1 MKNELCYYCDL
12 SAFKSIIENREFW
25 LSDIHFMNDSS
36 EESLFLD
43 ALTDVMKK
51 MRENLSDSTK
61 AYLDKNSFIDSFF
74 TNIKYN
80 YKNMIYICCFTDGKN
95 DDLSQWRGYASDGTG
110 LCIGF
115 KKNKIKQLSKIRD
128 IERHKINQNE
138 KCQIDHFSTSFIFAQ
153 HEIYYSNKAEIMQ
166 ELEAIIAPIVD
177 EYDAA
182 DKKTLSPPFPDSKFT
197 QQLFQKIHHFK
208 AFYKNQSFK
217 SEKEYRIC
225 LFDSLHEEAIGK
237 ADDALMKNMK
247 AKYFFSNEIEL
258 SELKFRVGR
267 GSLIPYRV
275 LTFSKNAFDPM
286 LSSVTIGPK
295 NPMSIE
301 DVKYFLIANGLE
313 TSKIN
318 IMKSESTYQSYKY

>member
-1 MKNELCYYCDL
+1 MENELCYYCNL
-12 SAFKSIIENREFW
+12 STFKSIIENRELW

-43 ALTDVMKK
+43 SLTDVMKK
-51 MRENLSDSTK
+51 MREKLSDPTK
-61 AYLDKNSFIDSFF
+61 EYLNNNKFIDSFF

-115 KKNKIKQLSKIRD
+115 KKNRIKELS
-128 IERHKINQNE
+128 NNE
-138 KCQIDHFSTSFIFAQ
+138 CIDKQTNDQSGNSHIDHVSTSFIFSQ
-153 HEIYYSNKAEIMQ
+153 HAIYYSNKAEIMKK
-166 ELEAIIAPIVD
+166 LEEIIAPIIE

-197 QQLFQKIHHFK
+197 QELFKKIHHYK
-208 AFYKNQSFK
+208 AFYKNQSFIP
-217 SEKEYRIC
+217 EKEYRIC
-225 LFDSLHEEAIGK
+225 FFDSLHEEAIGK

-247 AKYFFSNEIEL
+247 AKYIFPNGIEL

-267 GSLIPYRV
+267 NSLIPYRV
-275 LTFSKNAFDPM
+275 LKFSNEAFDQM

-301 DVKYFLIANGLE
+301 DVKYFLISNGIGS
-313 TSKIN
+313 SKID
-318 IMKSESTYQSYKY
+318 IKKSESTYQ

>member
-1 MKNELCYYCDL
+1 MKNELCYYCSL
-12 SAFKSIIENREFW
+12 STFKSIIENREFW

-51 MRENLSDSTK
+51 MREKLSNSTK

-115 KKNKIKQLSKIRD
+115 KKNSIKNLSKYAD
-128 IERHKINQNE
+128 IERHTINQ
-138 KCQIDHFSTSFIFAQ
+138 KDHVSTSLIFAQ
-153 HEIYYSNKAEIMQ
+153 HEISYSNKAEIMK

-182 DKKTLSPPFPDSKFT
+182 DKKTLSPPFPDSEFT
-197 QQLFQKIHHFK
+197 LQLFRKIHHYK
-208 AFYKNQSFK
+208 AFYKNESFK
-217 SEKEYRIC
+217 PEKEYRIC
-225 LFDSLHEEAIGK
+225 FFDSLHEEAIGK
-237 ADDALMKNMK
+237 AEDALMKNMK
-247 AKYFFSNEIEL
+247 ATYIFPNGIEL

-267 GSLIPYRV
+267 NSLIPYRA
-275 LTFSKNAFDPM
+275 LKFSKDSFDQI

-301 DVKYFLIANGLE
+301 NVKFFLIANGYE

-318 IMKSESTYQSYKY
+318 IKKSESTYQ

>member
-1 MKNELCYYCDL
+1 MQNELCHYCDL
-12 SAFKSIIENREFW
+12 PAFKSIIEKREIW
-25 LSDIHFMNDSS
+25 LSDIHFLNDSS

-43 ALTDVMKK
+43 SLSDVMKK
-51 MRENLSDSTK
+51 MREKLSAQTK
-61 AYLDKNSFIDSFF
+61 EYLDNNKFIDSFF

-115 KKNKIKQLSKIRD
+115 KKNKIKELSKGKYVD
-128 IERHKINQNE
+128 KQTKDQNGNNH
-138 KCQIDHFSTSFIFAQ
+138 IDHVSTSFIFAQ

-166 ELEAIIAPIVD
+166 ELEAIIAPIVG

-217 SEKEYRIC
+217 PEKEYRIC
-225 LFDSLHEEAIGK
+225 FFDSLHAEAIGK

-247 AKYFFSNEIEL
+247 ANYIFPNGIEL

-267 GSLIPYRV
+267 DSLIPYRV
-275 LTFSKNAFDPM
+275 LNFSKDVFDQM

-295 NPMSIE
+295 NPMSID
-301 DVKYFLIANGLE
+301 DVKYFLIANGLD

-318 IMKSESTYQSYKY
+318 IMKSESTYQ

>member
-12 SAFKSIIENREFW
+12 SVFKSIIENREFW

-51 MRENLSDSTK
+51 MREKLSDSTK
-61 AYLDKNSFIDSFF
+61 SHLDRNSFIDSFF
-74 TNIKYN
+74 TNIKHN
-80 YKNMIYICCFTDGKN
+80 YKNMLYICCFTDGKN

-110 LCIGF
+110 LCIGL
-115 KKNKIKQLSKIRD
+115 KKNRIKELSKS
-128 IERHKINQNE
+128 
-138 KCQIDHFSTSFIFAQ
+138 KCIAKHTDDQDGKSHVSTSFIFAQ
-153 HEIYYSNKAEIMQ
+153 HEIYYSNKADIMK
-166 ELEAIIAPIVD
+166 ELEEIIAPIIE

-197 QQLFQKIHHFK
+197 QELFKKIHHFK

-217 SEKEYRIC
+217 PEKEYRIC
-225 LFDSLHEEAIGK
+225 FFDSLHEDAIGK

-247 AKYFFSNEIEL
+247 AKYTFPNGTEL
-258 SELKFRVGR
+258 SELRFRVGR
-267 GSLIPYRV
+267 GALIPYRV
-275 LTFSKNAFDPM
+275 LKFSKETFDQM

-301 DVKYFLIANGLE
+301 DVKYFLISNGIE
-313 TSKIN
+313 TSKIE
-318 IMKSESTYQSYKY
+318 IKKSESTYQ